1 MERYLFDILQ
11 SLLIQDGLLDPMLF
25 APERYRSG
33 IFLETDTG
41 AVMDILLIDADG
53 AEQRFSKLVPVEE
66 LVRFASLELT
76 DYHKAVQQLWKEHPL
91 FEEKSPVP
99 YSEYEDFEKGIQHLP
114 DWISSIDPVS
124 GFYVA
129 SHLRKVMEMEDN
141 GSPTFPSEKGAEAL
155 CILDEPWQAQKR
167 ICNLLELG
175 FADYERG
182 TQRERYQ
189 ALESTYPNLMHG
201 FFPCRPL
208 PFSSGQRYVVEDVFE
223 LHLLE
228 LLLYFQQDKKRI
240 ARCECCWQYFIPKT
254 KKETLYCDR
263 IVDGLSCKKLGPVL
277 KAKDEAEMDEA
288 LRIYNQLRHRMEER
302 RNRYEDARADQR
314 ENLIQ
319 LSAAQYDEW
328 ITKAIALRE
337 QYLNGTI
344 VSEEFLQGIDL
355 FHELETYETEKIVL
369 PTPDETRWR
378 KSIKADLDFDPSVAY
393 QGSMIL
399 DLSEADAEWKVY
411 SPREQQDIAR
421 GGHASLREKY
431 PKG

>member
-11 SLLIQDGLLDPMLF
+11 SLLIRDGLLDPMLF
-25 APERYRSG
+25 APEKYRSG

-99 YSEYEDFEKGIQHLP
+99 YSEYEDFEKEIQHLP
-114 DWISSIDPVS
+114 DWISSIDLVS

-129 SHLRKVMEMEDN
+129 SHLRKVMDMEDN

-155 CILDEPWQAQKR
+155 CILDKPWQAQKR

-189 ALESTYPNLMHG
+189 ALESAYPNLMHG

-208 PFSSGQRYVVEDVFE
+208 PFSSGRRYAVEDVFE
-223 LHLLE
+223 LYLLE

-254 KKETLYCDR
+254 MLAPGVHSQFGSGKNSQFK
-263 IVDGLSCKKLGPVL
+263 P
-277 KAKDEAEMDEA
+277 
-288 LRIYNQLRHRMEER
+288 ER
-302 RNRYEDARADQR
+302 
-314 ENLIQ
+314 
-319 LSAAQYDEW
+319 
-328 ITKAIALRE
+328 
-337 QYLNGTI
+337 
-344 VSEEFLQGIDL
+344 
-355 FHELETYETEKIVL
+355 
-369 PTPDETRWR
+369 
-378 KSIKADLDFDPSVAY
+378 
-393 QGSMIL
+393 
-399 DLSEADAEWKVY
+399 
-411 SPREQQDIAR
+411 
-421 GGHASLREKY
+421 
-431 PKG
+431 